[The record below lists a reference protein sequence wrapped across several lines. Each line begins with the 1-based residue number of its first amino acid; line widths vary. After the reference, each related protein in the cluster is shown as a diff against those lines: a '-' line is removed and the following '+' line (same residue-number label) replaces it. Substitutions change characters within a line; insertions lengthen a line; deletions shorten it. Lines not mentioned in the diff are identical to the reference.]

1 MFTSPAFAQTAGAAS
16 GGAPSGFAAILA
28 SPLPMMIGVAV
39 IFYFLLV
46 RPQQQRAK
54 QVKAMLEA
62 MKKGDVVVTAG
73 GLIGRVVKVDGEE
86 VEVELAPAMKVRA
99 VRSTISE
106 VRGTAKPAND

>member
-1 MFTSPAFAQTAGAAS
+1 
-16 GGAPSGFAAILA
+16 
-28 SPLPMMIGVAV
+28 MMLGVAL

-86 VEVELAPAMKVRA
+86 VELELAPAMKVRA
-99 VRSTISE
+99 VRGTITE
-106 VRGTAKPAND
+106 VRGSAKPAND

>member
-1 MFTSPAFAQTAGAAS
+1 MFSSPAFAQTAGAAPAA
-16 GGAPSGFAAILA
+16 APSALAAILA
-28 SPLPMMIGVAV
+28 SPLPMMLGVAL

-54 QVKAMLEA
+54 QMKAMLEA

-86 VEVELAPAMKVRA
+86 VELELAPAMKVRA
-99 VRSTISE
+99 VRSTITD
-106 VRGTAKPAND
+106 VRGAAKPAND